1 MTTRWVS
8 ERLDADRAERLE
20 REREL
25 RDANERL
32 MWQRRNRIQTKPPIM
47 PATNGLVK
55 AVDDFKSAGE
65 MPSKFDLPQHLKDR
79 LEKTST
85 ESPRAEIQNYRKEV
99 LEKYGALIRSDAHKA
114 FLLDELKQTQA
125 LKIVRDWL
133 KSDFQMLILAGRPG
147 SGKTLA
153 AIDALCSL
161 RGDLI
166 KARDLSARLNPWGDE
181 ADMYPRINMKHPL
194 LILDDLGTEIQ
205 STRFISDLE
214 SFISDR
220 QGSNRHGPLRTII
233 TTNLMPK
240 VLRSQYGE
248 RIESRL
254 KGIAVDGITGEG
266 DLRG

>member
-1 MTTRWVS
+1 MSATNREYVAES
-8 ERLDADRAERLE
+8 LYRAYARNEQLKAERE
-20 REREL
+20 KQREPAL
-25 RDANERL
+25 
-32 MWQRRNRIQTKPPIM
+32 TPI
-47 PATNGLVK
+47 TSGLVK
-55 AVDDFKSAGE
+55 AIDNFKNTGQ
-65 MPSKFDLPQHLKDR
+65 MPTKFDLPQHLESSLRKA
-79 LEKTST
+79 ET
-85 ESPRAEIQNYRKEV
+85 ESPRAEIPKYRKEV
-99 LEKYGALIRSDAHKA
+99 LEKYGALVRSGVHKA
-114 FLLDELKQTQA
+114 FLFDELKQTQA

-133 KSDFQMLILAGRPG
+133 SGDSQMLILAGRPG

-153 AIDALCSL
+153 AIDVLCL
-161 RGDLI
+161 MRGDLI

-181 ADMYPRINMKHPL
+181 GDMYPRINMKHAL

-205 STRFISDLE
+205 STRFTSDLE

-220 QGSNRHGPLRTII
+220 QGSGRKGPLRTII

-254 KGIAVDGITGEG
+254 KGIAVDGITTEG

>member
-1 MTTRWVS
+1 MNLP
-8 ERLDADRAERLE
+8 E
-20 REREL
+20 
-25 RDANERL
+25 NYF
-32 MWQRRNRIQTKPPIM
+32 I
-47 PATNGLVK
+47 
-55 AVDDFKSAGE
+55 DDGRQLTDDEPKKLW
-65 MPSKFDLPQHLKDR
+65 PSSTKFDLPQHLKDR
-79 LEKTST
+79 LEKAEI
-85 ESPRAEIQNYRKEV
+85 ESPRAEISNYRKEV
-99 LEKYGALIRSDAHKA
+99 LEKYGALVRSGVHKA
-114 FLLDELKQTQA
+114 FLLNELKQTQA
-125 LKIVRDWL
+125 LKIVRGWL
-133 KSDFQMLILAGRPG
+133 KGDSQMLILAGRPG

-153 AIDALCSL
+153 AIDALCLL

-181 ADMYPRINMKHPL
+181 ADMYPRINMKHSL

-205 STRFISDLE
+205 STRFTSDLE

-220 QGSNRHGPLRTII
+220 QGGNRRGPLRTII

-254 KGIAVDGITGEG
+254 KGIAVDGITTEG

>member
-1 MTTRWVS
+1 MTPDEKMTASAREYVAES
-8 ERLDADRAERLE
+8 LYRAYARNEQLKLE
-20 REREL
+20 REK
-25 RDANERL
+25 
-32 MWQRRNRIQTKPPIM
+32 QRVHPLTS
-47 PATNGLVK
+47 ATNGLVK
-55 AVDDFKSAGE
+55 SVDDFKSTGQI
-65 MPSKFDLPQHLKDR
+65 PKKFDLPQHLKER
-79 LEKTST
+79 LEKAET
-85 ESPRAEIQNYRKEV
+85 ESPRAEITNYRKEV

-133 KSDFQMLILAGRPG
+133 KSGSQMLILAGRPG

-220 QGSNRHGPLRTII
+220 QGGDRRGPFRTII

-240 VLRSQYGE
+240 VARGQYGE
-248 RIESRL
+248 RIEDRFNGL
-254 KGIAVDGITGEG
+254 TMEKIIIEG
-266 DLRG
+266 SMR